1 MGSCTSHSIIE
12 VKIRSVLVCVKVPQ
26 LKSIQ
31 QSSICKRRKEYK
43 RNKRNKLNKGN
54 KFEQVGKVENRFALV
69 ERNW

>member
-31 QSSICKRRKEYK
+31 KSSICKRRREFKK
-43 RNKRNKLNKGN
+43 NKRSECSKGKN
-54 KFEQVGKVENRFALV
+54 VEHVGKVEKRFALV